1 MKTNVWHVYYEL
13 LEKKLWGP
21 WYPLTG
27 ILLLGVVPLLSKA
40 ARFPKY
46 GRDELMKLSGIVLLL
61 VSAFCAG
68 VARADTVVM
77 KTLEV
82 IEGKILKQN
91 ADFLELQ
98 VEFGTMR
105 VPTDKILRIEADT
118 PEILA
123 QREAR
128 AAAIKEQDAKAQA
141 EGKVKY
147 KGKWVTPDE
156 KSADEA
162 KIAAAKKKRDDE
174 RAAAKK
180 KAEEEV
186 AARKKKEEAELQ
198 QQKALEAQQLIQEQQ
213 AQKIRD
219 QQYRN
224 SPYKNA
230 INQFNNGNL
239 QQTLRS
245 NGF

>member
-1 MKTNVWHVYYEL
+1 MRLNAF
-13 LEKKLWGP
+13 
-21 WYPLTG
+21 
-27 ILLLGVVPLLSKA
+27 I
-40 ARFPKY
+40 
-46 GRDELMKLSGIVLLL
+46 LLL
-61 VSAFCAG
+61 VSTLGANC
-68 VARADTVVM
+68 VWADTVVM

-118 PEILA
+118 PEIIA

-128 AAAIKEQDAKAQA
+128 AAAQKEADAKAQA

-162 KIAAAKKKRDDE
+162 KIAAAKKKRDEE

-180 KAEEEV
+180 KADEE
-186 AARKKKEEAELQ
+186 AAALKKKQEAELQ
-198 QQKALEAQQLIQEQQ
+198 QQKLLEAQQLQQEQQ
-213 AQKIRD
+213 NQRIRD

-230 INQFNNGNL
+230 INQYNNGNMS
-239 QQTLRS
+239 QALRN

>member
-1 MKTNVWHVYYEL
+1 MKL
-13 LEKKLWGP
+13 RGI
-21 WYPLTG
+21 
-27 ILLLGVVPLLSKA
+27 ILLLLSSLCA
-40 ARFPKY
+40 AT
-46 GRDELMKLSGIVLLL
+46 
-61 VSAFCAG
+61 
-68 VARADTVVM
+68 ARADTIVM

-82 IEGKILKQN
+82 IEGKILKQT

-105 VPTDKILRIEADT
+105 VPQDKILRIESDT
-118 PEILA
+118 PEIIA

-128 AAAIKEQDAKAQA
+128 ASAAKEADAKAQA

-156 KSADEA
+156 KAADEA
-162 KIAAAKKKRDDE
+162 KIAAAKKKRDEE

-180 KAEEEV
+180 KAEEE
-186 AARKKKEEAELQ
+186 AAALKKKQEAELQ
-198 QQKALEAQQLIQEQQ
+198 QQKQLEAQQQQQELE
-213 AQKIRD
+213 AKRIRD

-230 INQFNNGNL
+230 INQFNNGNMS
-239 QQTLRS
+239 QALRS